1 MSLIVKD
8 LFDDSERIFNF
19 HESPNVRPEM
29 EKYGYT
35 AVKMAEG
42 KTLFGS
48 ARTACDKQAKEF
60 GEQLQ
65 ANTLYEET
73 LKKCSGA
80 YATHIEAAR
89 FVLRDR
95 SDAQSTLELNGRR
108 NRTTSGLYTQM
119 VNFYER
125 LTANATWIEAMG
137 RLLITPE
144 ILNAQKTELVQLRKL
159 KDDHSREMGEAQ
171 QATIERDALLEK
183 LDEWVYDYTKV
194 AKFALAA
201 TPQLLEGLNK
211 VVRATPKRT
220 KKGAAQRED
229 R

>member
-19 HESPNVRPEM
+19 HESANVKPEM
-29 EKYGYT
+29 EKYGFT
-35 AVKMAEG
+35 AAKMTEG

-48 ARTACDKQAKEF
+48 ARTACDTQAKEF

-65 ANTLYEET
+65 VNTLYEQT
-73 LKKCSGA
+73 LKKCSEN

-95 SDAQSTLELNGRR
+95 TDAQSTLELNGRR
-108 NRTTSGLYTQM
+108 NRTASGLYTQM

-125 LTANATWIEAMG
+125 LTANATWMEAMG

-144 ILNAQKTELVQLRKL
+144 ILSAQKTELVQLRKL
-159 KDDHSREMGEAQ
+159 RDDHSREMGEAQ

-220 KKGAAQRED
+220 KKGTAQQD
-229 R
+229 GL